1 MYVSH
6 LASQRLSFQAVRAE
20 IPALLGAYGS
30 IPFRSTCHC
39 ALVACRGQ
47 DYWVSYPKP
56 VAEDRFDGEFWDYN
70 EDMQLL
76 SALRSP
82 SFDPVGNLSKLEDDV
97 YLVLRASG
105 LHDLWPDYQPPAPLG
120 PDDTGPCKFSDVDIA
135 TMFPHMSSVK
145 GQSNKEI
152 LAALAARCRLP
163 SARVVVAVAFED
175 TLAKRC
181 FFPRPLHFAVI
192 HNSAPAVQMILSYV
206 NQQHPMYLK
215 ETLQDPFD
223 SNFGECSPL
232 LLAILFADS
241 EISAVLKRF
250 GSKLNHMD
258 YQIVSNLQCWGLFG
272 GICKRMIEL
281 GLAAVMFFLRQTILK
296 ENVCRISWTDHL
308 WSLRAKTSLNAQ
320 QFLEPYEERD
330 RCNQQNE
337 ERERQRNQANL
348 S

>member
-1 MYVSH
+1 M
-6 LASQRLSFQAVRAE
+6 
-20 IPALLGAYGS
+20 
-30 IPFRSTCHC
+30 
-39 ALVACRGQ
+39 
-47 DYWVSYPKP
+47 
-56 VAEDRFDGEFWDYN
+56 
-70 EDMQLL
+70 

-97 YLVLRASG
+97 YFVLRASG

-135 TMFPHMSSVK
+135 TMFPHIGNEQESSVK

-152 LAALAARCRLP
+152 LASLAARCRLP

-181 FFPRPLHFAVI
+181 FSLRPLHFAVI

-206 NQQHPMYLK
+206 SQQSPMYLK
-215 ETLQDPFD
+215 ETLMDPFD
-223 SNFGECSPL
+223 WNFGECSPL
-232 LLAILFADS
+232 LLAILLADS
-241 EISAVLKRF
+241 EISAILKQF
-250 GSKLNHMD
+250 GSKLNQMD

-272 GICKRMIEL
+272 DICKRMIEL
-281 GLAAVMFFLRQTILK
+281 GLAADMFVLRQTILK

-308 WSLRAKTSLNAQ
+308 WSMRAKTSLNAQ
-320 QFLEPYEERD
+320 QFLEPCEERD

-337 ERERQRNQANL
+337 ERERQRNQANIN
-348 S
+348 